1 MYPIQGSCIINDK
14 IKDVDVIL
22 RLRRGLL
29 SVFNNIFAACFFI
42 VLVISLS
49 YSLLIKSG
57 KHITSTSLSLLLFSA
72 IVILFFVTV
81 YRFLSKLTLSSL
93 KKVTLCLGAAI
104 LLIELAIIAF
114 FHSIVPPVMDGG
126 HTYGEALYLLAHG
139 HASGDSYF
147 KVYPNNIPVTVIRY
161 WIYHFFALIHVSDYT
176 IIDQLSC
183 AAVLN
188 ISIYFSWK
196 LVLRLFDA
204 KMANMFLLM
213 TLTCFPLF
221 FYITYFYT
229 DTMTL
234 MFPALLLYLWYLYH
248 RSMRIRYLVL
258 SGLLLGI
265 GYQIRP
271 NLILFLPALA
281 IYMLFVL
288 KMKKVLLNLAV
299 TVMMLAAVSFSV
311 HAYDQHLGYTPDP
324 ALSMPSV
331 HWIMLGLSQYGEYN
345 ISDFNLTRSQPTQ
358 QAKIRVD
365 LQQIKSRIVQKKAPG
380 LIYLW
385 VIKTAITWGMG
396 ARGYDIYTQI
406 SQNPT
411 TAYEYLF
418 GHQDQLM
425 LYIIQIF
432 HIVTI
437 FFVILSSVNYM
448 RTKTISLNLL
458 IQICLFGNF
467 IFYTFFWESEP
478 RYSLLFTPF
487 MLISAVFGFNELI
500 QMIRSPG
507 PVLSVLKK
515 KNKIP
520 ILFLSGSLLAGI
532 ATCAW
537 VNIPGYTQNQ
547 IEEKQYIVDQ
557 ETAAGV
563 QSAFVD
569 ANHVV
574 HQSFRATAPFT
585 YVSISILN
593 RRGRGVYNASIMDLS
608 GHKTIFSKNFSSIQ
622 TRPWHNLIFSVNRKQ
637 TRQRA
642 EDQITIR
649 QISGNSRARLGLSL
663 YGNGYDRGSI
673 YSGGRFMENGSVV
686 KNAELRFQVYSIQVR
701 SYLSRGT
708 YFLLF
713 SIPVLML
720 IFYACASFKYDE
732 KEIEPAGRARSL
744 R

>member
-1 MYPIQGSCIINDK
+1 M
-14 IKDVDVIL
+14 IL

-104 LLIELAIIAF
+104 LLVELAIIVF

-161 WIYHFFALIHVSDYT
+161 WIYHFFVLIHVSDYT

-183 AAVLN
+183 TAVLN

-204 KMANMFLLM
+204 KLANMFLLM

-248 RSMRIRYLVL
+248 RSMKIRYLVL

-271 NLILFLPALA
+271 NLILFLPALV
-281 IYMLFVL
+281 IYMFFVL

-299 TVMMLAAVSFSV
+299 IAMIMAAVSFSV
-311 HAYDQHLGYTPDP
+311 HAYDRHLGYTPDP

-345 ISDFNLTRSQPTQ
+345 IPDFNLTRSQPTQ

-425 LYIIQIF
+425 LYITQIF
-432 HIVTI
+432 HIVNI
-437 FFVILSSVNYM
+437 FFVILSSMNYM
-448 RTKTISLNLL
+448 RTKKISMNLL

-500 QMIRSPG
+500 QMIHSPG

-515 KNKIP
+515 RSKMP
-520 ILFLSGSLLAGI
+520 TLLLTGSLLAGV
-532 ATCAW
+532 AACAW
-537 VNIPGYTQNQ
+537 INMPGYTERQMVQ
-547 IEEKQYIVDQ
+547 KHYIVDQ

-569 ANHVV
+569 AHHMVR
-574 HQSFRATAPFT
+574 QSFRATGPFT
-585 YVSISILN
+585 DVSMSILS
-593 RRGRGVYNASIMDLS
+593 RRGRGVYNMSLMNLS
-608 GHKTIFSKNFSSIQ
+608 RHKVIFSKNFSSAQ
-622 TRPWHNLIFSVNRKQ
+622 ARPWYNLTFSVNKDQ

-686 KNAELRFQVYSIQVR
+686 KNAELRFQVYSIQER
-701 SYLSRGT
+701 SYLSRET

-713 SIPVLML
+713 SMPVLML
-720 IFYACASFKYDE
+720 IFYAYVSLKYDG
-732 KEIEPAGRARSL
+732 KAIEAASRAKS
-744 R
+744 